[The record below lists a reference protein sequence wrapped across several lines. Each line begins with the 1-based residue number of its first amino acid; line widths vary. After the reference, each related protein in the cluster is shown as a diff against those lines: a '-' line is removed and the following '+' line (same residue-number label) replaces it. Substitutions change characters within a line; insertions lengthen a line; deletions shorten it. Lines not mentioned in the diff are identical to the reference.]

1 MRKTVALA
9 CIIAAAVSSA
19 SCNRSDAQ
27 AETPAEAAVRHR
39 KDLLGVTQLHV
50 LDLER
55 RIADVYRWPDEPVSE
70 KVDLLRNDCLMRKE
84 KVALWQRLL
93 REDGRSGRMIPSEAD
108 DICKVVLEAL
118 LPP

>member
-1 MRKTVALA
+1 MCKTVALA
-9 CIIAAAVSSA
+9 CIIVAAVSSA

-27 AETPAEAAVRHR
+27 AETPAEATIRHR
-39 KDLLGVTQLHV
+39 SDALGATQLHV
-50 LDLER
+50 LDLEQKIIYVSR
-55 RIADVYRWPDEPVSE
+55 WSDVSTSE
-70 KVDLLRNDCLMRKE
+70 KNDLLRDDCLMRKE

-93 REDGRSGRMIPSEAD
+93 REDGRSGNMVPSEAD